1 MLVRA
6 VGELLGR
13 EVRAKDGRVG
23 VLEDVY
29 FDRDCWDLCYLLIA
43 AGERRA
49 LVCSQSIEFDSP
61 AQHAIYLSISRAQIE
76 SGAGAWAMDD
86 AVTWLEDIR
95 VCGARQAIGWRVLAE
110 DAPMGVVSD
119 LFIER
124 RTWSIVYLVVKSGPS
139 FGERHFPVAIEW
151 ADPLDP
157 LEATVRVRR
166 TRAQLCFPPSA
177 VNGTIRLRAR

>member
-23 VLEDVY
+23 ILEDVY
-29 FDRDCWDLCYLLIA
+29 FDHDCWELCYLLIA

-49 LVCSQSIEFDSP
+49 LLCSTSIEFDSS
-61 AQHAIYLSISRAQIE
+61 AQHALYLSTSCSEIE
-76 SGAGAWAMDD
+76 SGAGCWPMDD
-86 AVTWLEDIR
+86 AVSWLDDIR
-95 VCGARQAIGWRVLAE
+95 VCSARQVVGSRVLAE
-110 DAPMGVVSD
+110 DGPMGVVSD
-119 LFIER
+119 FFIER
-124 RTWSIVYLVVKSGPS
+124 RTWSILYLVVKSS
-139 FGERHFPVAIEW
+139 SVFGERHFPVALEW
-151 ADPLDP
+151 AEPFDP

-166 TRAQLCFPPSA
+166 TRAQLSFPPA

>member
-29 FDRDCWDLCYLLIA
+29 FDCDCWELCYLLIA
-43 AGERRA
+43 AANRRTLMSSA
-49 LVCSQSIEFDSP
+49 SIELDSP
-61 AQHAIYLSISRAQIE
+61 AQHALFLSISRPQIE
-76 SGAGAWAMDD
+76 SGADCWPMDD
-86 AVTWLEDIR
+86 AVSWLDDIR
-95 VCGARQAIGWRVLAE
+95 VCSARQAVGWRVLAE
-110 DAPMGVVSD
+110 DGLMGVVSD

-124 RTWSIVYLVVKSGPS
+124 RTWSILYLVVKSS
-139 FGERHFPVAIEW
+139 TVFGERHLPVALEW
-151 ADPLDP
+151 AEPLDP
-157 LEATVRVRR
+157 LEATVRMRR
-166 TRAQLCFPPSA
+166 TRAQLSFPPA

>member
-29 FDRDCWDLCYLLIA
+29 FDHDCWELCHLLIA
-43 AGERRA
+43 AGDRRMLISSA
-49 LVCSQSIEFDSP
+49 CIELDAP
-61 AQHAIYLSISRAQIE
+61 AQHALYLSISRTQVE
-76 SGAGAWAMDD
+76 NGAGCWPMDD
-86 AVTWLEDIR
+86 AAGWLEDIR
-95 VCGARQAIGWRVLAE
+95 VCSARQAVGWRVLAE
-110 DAPMGVVSD
+110 DGPIGVVID

-124 RTWSIVYLVVKSGPS
+124 RSWSILYLVVKSGSS
-139 FGERHFPVAIEW
+139 FGARHFPVALDW
-151 ADPLDP
+151 AESLDP
-157 LEATVRVRR
+157 LEATVRMRR
-166 TRAQLCFPPSA
+166 TRAQLSFPPA